1 MAYVGLLKQQR
12 RNNLKSALLLLM
24 FPAIFLA
31 VTFAI
36 VFFICI
42 FSYEEVSMDDVLYN
56 FLEIVPIVLAV
67 VGIWFCIAY
76 FANTAIINRSTGA
89 RPLERRENPQIYN
102 LVENLCISCGM
113 KMPKLYVVDTP
124 ELNAYASGIN
134 DKTYAVTLT
143 TGIMSVLSEE
153 ELAGVISHE
162 LTHIR
167 NRDTRLLII
176 SIVFVGIMSVI
187 MQYSWRLGY
196 RTLIYGRRGSN
207 NSGKNGASIALV
219 LFIIVICTA
228 IGYLFTLLT
237 RFAISRKREFMADAG
252 GAEICRNPRALAS
265 ALRKISGRPAFED
278 SDREDIAQLFIFHGR
293 KKADNFF
300 QKMSRNMFATHPDI
314 DDRIR
319 ILEQF

>member
-12 RNNLKSALLLLM
+12 RNNLKSLFLLVS
-24 FPAIFLA
+24 FPLIMLA
-31 VTFAI
+31 VLFAI
-36 VFFICI
+36 VFVIVM
-42 FSYEEVSMDDVLYN
+42 YESKEAGMQDVLYS
-56 FLEIVPIVLAV
+56 FVGVAPFV
-67 VGIWFCIAY
+67 VFIIGVWFAIAY
-76 FANTAIINRSTGA
+76 FANTSIINRSTGA
-89 RPLERRENPQIYN
+89 RPLERRENPQVYN

-143 TGIMSVLSEE
+143 TGIMNVLDQE
-153 ELAGVISHE
+153 ELEGVISHE

-187 MQYSWRLGY
+187 MQLSARIAYNLMYSS
-196 RTLIYGRRGSN
+196 GRKSSN
-207 NSGKNGASIALV
+207 NKNGAAMAVILAVIAV
-219 LFIIVICTA
+219 FTA
-228 IGYLFTLLT
+228 IGYFFTLLT

-252 GAEICRNPRALAS
+252 GAELCRNPRALAS
-265 ALRKISGRPAFED
+265 ALRKISANPAMENIA
-278 SDREDIAQLFIFHGR
+278 REDVAQLFIFHGR
-293 KKADNFF
+293 KNSRNFF
-300 QKMSRNMFATHPDI
+300 QKISRDVFSTHPDVNE
-314 DDRIR
+314 RIR

>member
-12 RNNLKSALLLLM
+12 RNNLKSLFLLVS
-24 FPAIFLA
+24 FPLIMLA
-31 VTFAI
+31 VLFAI
-36 VFFICI
+36 VFVIVMYG
-42 FSYEEVSMDDVLYN
+42 SEEAGMQDVLYT
-56 FLEIVPIVLAV
+56 FVGVAPFV
-67 VGIWFCIAY
+67 VFIIGVWFAIAY
-76 FANTAIINRSTGA
+76 FANTSIINRSTGA
-89 RPLERRENPQIYN
+89 RPLERRENPQVYN

-143 TGIMSVLSEE
+143 TGIMNVLDQE
-153 ELAGVISHE
+153 ELEGVISHE

-187 MQYSWRLGY
+187 MQLSARIAYNLMYSS
-196 RTLIYGRRGSN
+196 GRKSSN
-207 NSGKNGASIALV
+207 NKNGAAMAVILAVIAV
-219 LFIIVICTA
+219 FTA
-228 IGYLFTLLT
+228 IGYFFTLLT

-252 GAEICRNPRALAS
+252 GAELCRNPRALAS
-265 ALRKISGRPAFED
+265 ALRKISANPAMENIA
-278 SDREDIAQLFIFHGR
+278 REDVAQLFIFHGR
-293 KKADNFF
+293 KNSRNFF
-300 QKMSRNMFATHPDI
+300 QKISQDMFSTHPDVNE
-314 DDRIR
+314 RIR

>member
-12 RNNLKSALLLLM
+12 RNNLKSLFLLVS
-24 FPAIFLA
+24 FPLIMLA
-31 VTFAI
+31 VLFAI
-36 VFFICI
+36 VFVIVMYG
-42 FSYEEVSMDDVLYN
+42 SEEAGMQDVLYT
-56 FLEIVPIVLAV
+56 FVGVAPFV
-67 VGIWFCIAY
+67 VFIIGIWFAIAY
-76 FANTAIINRSTGA
+76 FANTSIINRSTGA
-89 RPLERRENPQIYN
+89 RPLERRENPQVYN

-143 TGIMSVLSEE
+143 TGIMNVLDQE
-153 ELAGVISHE
+153 ELEGVISHE

-187 MQYSWRLGY
+187 MQLSARIAYNLMYSS
-196 RTLIYGRRGSN
+196 GRKSSN
-207 NSGKNGASIALV
+207 NKNGAAMAVILAVIAV
-219 LFIIVICTA
+219 FTA
-228 IGYLFTLLT
+228 IGYFFTLLT

-252 GAEICRNPRALAS
+252 GAELCRNPHALAS
-265 ALRKISGRPAFED
+265 ALRKISANPAMENIA
-278 SDREDIAQLFIFHGR
+278 REDVAQLFIFHGR
-293 KKADNFF
+293 KNSRNFF
-300 QKMSRNMFATHPDI
+300 QKISRDVFSTHPDVNE
-314 DDRIR
+314 RIR